1 MTTGYLVAASARI
14 SYGVVR
20 PGSALGSKNRRNV
33 NAFLRFSAAFS
44 RLGWDFRVIDRRRRC
59 EVLRRLRCWSRNL
72 HRLTRHCEN
81 GGRSAFLHLKSYC
94 WSLPIR
100 KRTPSRNGMYSNLSR

>member
-20 PGSALGSKNRRNV
+20 PGSALGRKNRRNV

-44 RLGWDFRVIDRRRRC
+44 RLGWDSELLIVAAAARC
-59 EVLRRLRCWSRNL
+59 C
-72 HRLTRHCEN
+72 
-81 GGRSAFLHLKSYC
+81 GGFAAGAGTF
-94 WSLPIR
+94 
-100 KRTPSRNGMYSNLSR
+100 TA